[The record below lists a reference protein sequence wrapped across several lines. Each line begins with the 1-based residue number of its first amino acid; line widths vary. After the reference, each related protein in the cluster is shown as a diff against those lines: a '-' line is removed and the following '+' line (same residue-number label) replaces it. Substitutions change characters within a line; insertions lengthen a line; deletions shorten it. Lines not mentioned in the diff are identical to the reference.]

1 MLTGA
6 AAAVHLHRFH
16 GGLDLP
22 GHKAESTAG
31 GLRRITPPPQLVL
44 SLLQHAGLPAEAC
57 VGVGDTV
64 ARGQRIARV
73 EGGSGA
79 DLHAPMAGVVAGI
92 EARPLPGPGGLHVPH
107 VLLDTQVDGPT
118 QTMPRLGDEAPVDD
132 IRARIRDAGIVG
144 LGGAGFPTAGKL
156 AVARATLV
164 INGAECEPWIACD
177 DALLREHADEVVR
190 GARLMA
196 RVAGAGR
203 VLLAVEDSMR
213 EALAACAEAVAVHGK
228 NDVELV
234 AVPTRYPEGGERQL
248 IQVLTGREVPR
259 GGLPRDID
267 VVVQNVATARAAWR
281 AVALGEALLERVVT
295 VTGPGVARPGNFFV
309 PLGTPVSFLVGQ
321 AGGYTPLAR
330 RLMLGGPMM
339 GIALPHDDFAIGKT
353 HNCVLVLGDAQLRAG
368 DDEMPC
374 IRCGDCATVCPS
386 RLLPQQLLWQARAGR
401 LDEARDQGLFDC
413 IECGCCDLACPSHI
427 PLTQQFR
434 LAKGELLARETD
446 AALAEA
452 ARQRFEARRERLERE
467 AAEREA
473 RQAARKSATSPA
485 AVAAALDRARARRA
499 AGTDPDAGA

>member
-1 MLTGA
+1 M
-6 AAAVHLHRFH
+6 HLHRFH

-22 GHKAESTAG
+22 GHKAESTGG
-31 GLRRITPPPQLVL
+31 GLRRVAPPPQVFVP
-44 SLLQHAGLPAEAC
+44 LLQHAGLPAEAC
-57 VGVGDTV
+57 VGVGDAV

-73 EGGSGA
+73 EGGAGA
-79 DLHAPMAGVVAGI
+79 DLHAPTAGIVAGI
-92 EARPLPGPGGLHVPH
+92 QSRALPGPGGLEVPH
-107 VLLDTQVDGPT
+107 IVLDTQADGPV
-118 QTMPRLGDEAPVDD
+118 QALPQLGDEISVDD

-156 AVARATLV
+156 AVSRATLV

-213 EALAACAEAVAVHGK
+213 EALAACSDAVAAQGGSE
-228 NDVELV
+228 VELV

-248 IQVLTGREVPR
+248 IQVLTGLEVPR
-259 GGLPRDID
+259 GGLPRDIG
-267 VVVQNVATARAAWR
+267 VVVQNVGTARAVWR
-281 AVALGEALLERVVT
+281 AVAMGEPLVERVVT

-309 PLGTPVSFLVGQ
+309 PLGTPVSWLIEQ

-339 GIALPHDDFAIGKT
+339 GIALPHDHFAIGKT
-353 HNCVLVLGDAQLRAG
+353 HNCVLVLGDAELRAG

-434 LAKGELLARETD
+434 LGKGELLAREAD
-446 AALAEA
+446 AVLAGA
-452 ARQRFEARRERLERE
+452 ARQRFEARRERLEAE

-473 RQAARKSATSPA
+473 RLAARKSATSPA
-485 AVAAALDRARARRA
+485 AVAAALERARARRA
-499 AGTDPDAGA
+499 AGSDPDAGA

>member
-1 MLTGA
+1 M
-6 AAAVHLHRFH
+6 HLHRFH

-31 GLRRITPPPQLVL
+31 GLRRVAPPPRLYL

-57 VGVGDTV
+57 VGVGEAV
-64 ARGQRIARV
+64 ARGQCIARV
-73 EGGSGA
+73 EAGAGA
-79 DLHAPMAGVVAGI
+79 DLHAPLAGRVVAI
-92 EARPLPGPGGLHVPH
+92 QTRALPGPSGLAVPH
-107 VLLDTQVDGPT
+107 IVLDTQADGPT
-118 QTMPRLGDEAPVDD
+118 QAMPPLGDPAPVNA

-156 AVARATLV
+156 AVTRATLV

-203 VLLAVEDSMR
+203 ILLAIEDSMR
-213 EALAACAEAVAVHGK
+213 EALAACSEAVAAHG
-228 NDVELV
+228 NEEVTLV

-248 IQVLTGREVPR
+248 IQVLTGQEVPR
-259 GGLPRDID
+259 GGLPRDIG

-281 AVALGEALLERVVT
+281 AVALGEALFERVVT

-309 PLGTPVSFLVGQ
+309 PLGTPVGYLVEQ
-321 AGGYTPLAR
+321 AGGYTPLAQ

-353 HNCVLVLGDAQLRAG
+353 HNCVLVLGDAELRAS

-427 PLTQQFR
+427 PLTEQFR
-434 LAKGELLARETD
+434 RAKGELLAREAD
-446 AALAEA
+446 AVLAEA

-473 RQAARKSATSPA
+473 RLAARKSAASPA
-485 AVAAALDRARARRA
+485 GVAAALERARARRV